1 MQANMNELTPPP
13 PPPPPPPPADG
24 ASSPPASEVLRPSR
38 HFRAIAGTAAA
49 VVVAVAAAGGILA
62 IRAFS
67 GSSDSLVSMVPSD
80 TALYVNVNFDPPAS
94 QKLAV
99 QGLLNKFPALN
110 DQSRSATVNGW
121 LDSAF
126 SSSGLNHNDISP
138 WLGSELSI
146 AIPASALSSLT
157 PSAGV
162 SSSGSPD
169 VTVLIA
175 SKDDAKAQAALDK
188 FRTGPVGRGDQW
200 TTSAHDGVAV
210 TSATGHGSAGAYA
223 IANHTVIFESNAGG
237 ADAVIDT
244 AHGKRANLLSSD
256 TFKTVESQL
265 PTDRLGLIY
274 VDVPA
279 LVRQLASSVG
289 SAAGGQSQL
298 SAAQAYGGLGVALVA
313 RSDGVELDGTENYNA
328 SKLTADQRAQLGLAP
343 HTNGSLAFIPRTAL
357 GMFALTGLQQT
368 LKSVLTTVAPAGSA
382 IDSTLQQFG
391 VTGSAGIITHLS
403 GDAGVE
409 VDQGR
414 GQTLPTGALLFDT
427 DSTTAAQTF
436 LDNLMSSICR
446 QSTACDPSQVTRQV
460 DNGVTISSVPVSAVG
475 GSGVQP
481 SWAVSNGWAII
492 GSSPAEVRAVLDS
505 HASGSTISTSPSYQA
520 VTSHVGTSNN
530 GMLYVDIPAVLRAIR
545 TALPPGAQTSYDSGA
560 APYLNHFGAVELAT
574 RNASDHMMFT
584 LFVQIR

>member
-1 MQANMNELTPPP
+1 LPPP
-13 PPPPPPPPADG
+13 
-24 ASSPPASEVLRPSR
+24 SEVLRPSR

-49 VVVAVAAAGGILA
+49 VVVAIAAAGGILA
-62 IRAFS
+62 LRALG
-67 GSSDSLVSMVPSD
+67 GSADSLVSMVPSD

-99 QGLLNKFPALN
+99 QGLLNKLPALS
-110 DQSRSATVNGW
+110 DQSRSATINGW
-121 LDSAF
+121 LDTAF
-126 SSSGLNHNDISP
+126 SSAGLDHNDISP
-138 WLGSELSI
+138 WLGTEVSI

-157 PSAGV
+157 PSGAV
-162 SSSGSPD
+162 ASSGSPD
-169 VTVLIA
+169 VTILIA
-175 SKDDAKAQAALDK
+175 SKDDARAQAALDK

-200 TTSAHDGVAV
+200 TTSAHDGVTV

-223 IANHTVIFESNAGG
+223 IANHTVIFASNAGA
-237 ADAVIDT
+237 ADGVIDT
-244 AHGKRANLLSSD
+244 AHGKRADLLSSD

-279 LVRQLASSVG
+279 LVRQFASSAG

-298 SAAQAYGGLGVALVA
+298 SAARAYGGLGVALVA

-328 SKLTADQRAQLGLAP
+328 SKLTADQRAQLGIAP
-343 HTNGSLAFIPRTAL
+343 HTNGSLAFLPRTAM

-368 LKSVLTTVAPAGSA
+368 LNSVLTTVAPSGSA

-391 VTGSAGIITHLS
+391 VTGAAGIITHLS

-409 VDQGR
+409 VDQVP
-414 GQTLPTGALLFDT
+414 GQTLPAGALLFGT

-446 QSTACDPSQVTRQV
+446 QSSVCDPSQVTRQV
-460 DNGVTISSVPVSAVG
+460 DKGVTIASVPVSAAG

-505 HASGSTISTSPSYQA
+505 HASGSTIGTSSSYQA
-520 VTSHVGTSNN
+520 VTTHVGTSNN
-530 GMLYVDIPAVLRAIR
+530 GMLYVDVPSVLRAIR
-545 TALPPGAQTSYDSGA
+545 TALPPGAQASYDSGA
-560 APYLNHFGAVELAT
+560 APYLDHFGAVALAT
-574 RNASDHMMFT
+574 RNASDHVAFT

>member
-1 MQANMNELTPPP
+1 MNELTPPP
-13 PPPPPPPPADG
+13 LPPPPPPRADG

-49 VVVAVAAAGGILA
+49 VVLAVAAAGGILA

-94 QKLAV
+94 HKLAV
-99 QGLLNKFPALN
+99 QGLLNKFPALS

-126 SSSGLNHNDISP
+126 STSGLNHNDISP

-146 AIPASALSSLT
+146 AVPASALSSLT

-188 FRTGPVGRGDQW
+188 FRTGHVGRADQW
-200 TTSAHDGVAV
+200 TTSAHDGVPV
-210 TSATGHGSAGAYA
+210 TSATGHGSGGAYA
-223 IANHTVIFESNAGG
+223 IANHTVIFASNGG
-237 ADAVIDT
+237 AADAVIDT

-265 PTDRLGLIY
+265 PTDRLGLVY
-274 VDVPA
+274 MDVPA
-279 LVRQLASSVG
+279 FVRQLASSLG
-289 SAAGGQSQL
+289 SAAGSQSQL
-298 SAAQAYGGLGVALVA
+298 SAAQAYGGLGVVLVA
-313 RSDGVELDGTENYNA
+313 SSGGIELDGTENYNA
-328 SKLTADQRAQLGLAP
+328 SKLTADQRAQLGIAP
-343 HTNGSLAFIPRTAL
+343 HTNGSLAFVPRTAL

-414 GQTLPTGALLFDT
+414 GQTPPTGALLFDT
-427 DSTTAAQTF
+427 DSTIAAQTF

-446 QSTACDPSQVTRQV
+446 QATACDPSQVTRQV
-460 DNGVTISSVPVSAVG
+460 DNGVTISSVPVSAAG

-492 GSSPAEVRAVLDS
+492 GSSSAEVRAVLDS

-530 GMLYVDIPAVLRAIR
+530 GMLYVDVPAVLRAIR
-545 TALPPGAQTSYDSGA
+545 TALPPGAQTSYDSDA
-560 APYLNHFGAVELAT
+560 APYLSHFGAVELAT
-574 RNASDHMMFT
+574 RNASDHMTFT

>member
-1 MQANMNELTPPP
+1 L
-13 PPPPPPPPADG
+13 PPAG
-24 ASSPPASEVLRPSR
+24 EVLRPSR

-49 VVVAVAAAGGILA
+49 VVVAMAAAGGILA
-62 IRAFS
+62 LRALG
-67 GSSDSLVSMVPSD
+67 GSADSLASMVPSD

-99 QGLLNKFPALN
+99 QSLLNKFPALS
-110 DQSRSATVNGW
+110 DQSRSATINGW
-121 LDSAF
+121 LDTAF
-126 SSSGLNHNDISP
+126 SNAGLNHNDISP

-157 PSAGV
+157 PTAGV
-162 SSSGSPD
+162 SSPNSPD

-188 FRTGPVGRGDQW
+188 FRSGPVGRADHW
-200 TTSAHDGVAV
+200 TTSAHDGVTV
-210 TSATGHGSAGAYA
+210 TSATGNGSGGAYA
-223 IANHTVIFESNAGG
+223 IANHTVIFATNAGT

-279 LVRQLASSVG
+279 LVRQFASSVG
-289 SAAGGQSQL
+289 SAAGGQSPL

-328 SKLTADQRAQLGLAP
+328 SKLTADQRAQLGIAP
-343 HTNGSLAFIPRTAL
+343 HTNGSLAFVPRTAL
-357 GMFALTGLQQT
+357 GMFALTGLQLT
-368 LKSVLTTVAPAGSA
+368 LKSVLTTVAPSGSA

-409 VDQGR
+409 VDQVP
-414 GQTLPTGALLFDT
+414 GQTLPAGALLFAT

-446 QSTACDPSQVTRQV
+446 QSSVCNPSQVTRQV
-460 DNGVTISSVPVSAVG
+460 DKGVTISSVPVSAAG

-505 HASGSTISTSPSYQA
+505 HASGSTIGTSSSYQA
-520 VTSHVGTSNN
+520 VTTHVGTSNN
-530 GMLYVDIPAVLRAIR
+530 GMLYVDVPAVLRAIR
-545 TALPPGAQTSYDSGA
+545 TALPPSAQASYDSSA
-560 APYLNHFGAVELAT
+560 APYLDHFGAVALAT
-574 RNASDHMMFT
+574 LNASDHVAFT